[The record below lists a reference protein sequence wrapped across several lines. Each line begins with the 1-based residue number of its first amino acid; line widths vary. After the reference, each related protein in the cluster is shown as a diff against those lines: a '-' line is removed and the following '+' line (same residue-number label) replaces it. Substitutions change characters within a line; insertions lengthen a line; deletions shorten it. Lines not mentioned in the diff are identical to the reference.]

1 MEYSNLSRIK
11 PKLRTQGNVTGN
23 FGRPKSKGK
32 SKYSE
37 IGVTK
42 VEHVRC
48 VTQEEYLQRMID
60 AYTKTTDKNLK
71 LFIMEEIRRIKVQRG
86 EW

>member
-1 MEYSNLSRIK
+1 MAYSNLSKIK
-11 PKLRTQGNVTGN
+11 PKFRTQGNVTGN
-23 FGRPKSKGK
+23 FGAPKRKSG

-42 VEHVRC
+42 VEKVHC
-48 VTQEEYLQRMID
+48 VTQEEYLQRMLN
-60 AYTKTTDKNLK
+60 AYMQTTDKKLK
-71 LFIMEEIRRIKVQRG
+71 LFIMEEIRKIKVQRG